1 MNKWTIAYL
10 DDNPK
15 WHEIFADY
23 IEKELGYSVI
33 RFFNG
38 NSLVK
43 EMDEGLR
50 FGLAIVDLKISS
62 HGVDGKDIIR
72 EIRQRDKNVPII
84 STSAWYAM
92 PEGATEHFSKGTPY
106 PKLKS
111 LIKKLYPK

>member
-1 MNKWTIAYL
+1 MNKGTIAYL